1 LYKLDD
7 GGGRHAPTC
16 ALGVVVGSHEGRYT
30 VPHISPGKRGNG
42 KGKRGSPASGEAI
55 AFLVLAGVVLGT
67 GAGAGLD
74 FVIKT
79 FPLCTVI
86 GVFVG
91 FALALYAVYVETK

>member
-1 LYKLDD
+1 
-7 GGGRHAPTC
+7 
-16 ALGVVVGSHEGRYT
+16 
-30 VPHISPGKRGNG
+30 VPRTSSGKRGNG
-42 KGKRGSPASGEAI
+42 KGKRDSPASGEAI
-55 AFLVLAGVVLGT
+55 AFLVLAGVLLGM

>member
-1 LYKLDD
+1 MLDD
-7 GGGRHAPTC
+7 GGGQHAPTC
-16 ALGVVVGSHEGRYT
+16 AVGIVVWPQEGRYT
-30 VPHISPGKRGNG
+30 VSRTSPGKRGNG
-42 KGKRGSPASGEAI
+42 TGKRDSPASGEAI
-55 AFLVLAGVVLGT
+55 AFLVLAGVLLGM

>member
-1 LYKLDD
+1 MVDD
-7 GGGRHAPTC
+7 GGRQHAPTC
-16 ALGVVVGSHEGRYT
+16 ALSRVVGSHEGRYT
-30 VPHISPGKRGNG
+30 VPRISPGKWGNG
-42 KGKRGSPASGEAI
+42 KGRRGSPASGEAI
-55 AFLVLAGVVLGT
+55 ALLVLAGVLLGM

-91 FALALYAVYVETK
+91 FELALYAVYQETK

>member
-1 LYKLDD
+1 
-7 GGGRHAPTC
+7 
-16 ALGVVVGSHEGRYT
+16 
-30 VPHISPGKRGNG
+30 VPRISPDKRGNG
-42 KGKRGSPASGEAI
+42 KGRRGSPTSGEAI
-55 AFLVLAGVVLGT
+55 ALLVLAGVLLGM

-91 FALALYAVYVETK
+91 FALALYAVYQETK